1 MNTIIFQPCSPDNT
15 GNAGELTQI
24 LSGMGTIGVEKNPL
38 VTKGNMRGAFIYT
51 VNSHAGHLSIIV
63 RFRFDGEEEFEETLE
78 VISTWEATHLI
89 SNYYPIQGNDLY
101 VEDNG
106 SVNISDCISALT
118 GGGAVLAE
126 KKQD

>member
-24 LSGMGTIGVEKNPL
+24 LRGMGTIGVEKNLP
-38 VTKGNMRGAFIYT
+38 TTQGDMRGTFTYT
-51 VNSHAGHLSIIV
+51 VNSHAGHPSIMV
-63 RFRFDGEEEFEETLE
+63 RFQFDGEEELEETLN

-89 SNYYPIQGNDLY
+89 SSYYPIQGSDLY

-106 SVNISDCISALT
+106 SVNISECISSLT
-118 GGGAVLAE
+118 GG
-126 KKQD
+126 QY

>member
-38 VTKGNMRGAFIYT
+38 VTKGNMRGAFTYT
-51 VNSHAGHLSIIV
+51 VNSHAGQPSIIV
-63 RFRFDGEEEFEETLE
+63 RFQFDGEEELEETLN

-89 SNYYPIQGNDLY
+89 SSYYPIQGSDLY

-106 SVNISDCISALT
+106 SVNISECISALT
-118 GGGAVLAE
+118 GG
-126 KKQD
+126 QY